1 MNQTTVFA
9 PHEVMEL
16 HELIVGETNASQKM
30 QSMMGIIH
38 DPDLQHYLQ
47 SSLQMKQQRIQKLG
61 NLMEKAK
68 NINF

>member
-1 MNQTTVFA
+1 
-9 PHEVMEL
+9 
-16 HELIVGETNASQKM
+16 
-30 QSMMGIIH
+30 MMGIIH

-61 NLMEKAK
+61 TLMEKAK